1 MGLAALFTAAPASAQ
16 FLNYDNLFLSGLRAY
31 PSYYGAYDYGYPYAV
46 TFPTYPLLRL
56 DNTPYINL
64 PIYRPW
70 LALYLATRNNN
81 LAAARQA
88 AAPARGTR
96 AAVGTPRPGRY
107 YLDPVARPPA
117 EGSVLDQVG
126 SQIRVESVDE
136 GLYLVRWTGQ
146 TDGVTAVEFQ
156 ALGADEKVLERREVK
171 EAPFRGLL
179 KVPAETEQVMVR
191 VVTSAGS
198 TSVKVP
204 VKDFKALDV
213 R

>member
-1 MGLAALFTAAPASAQ
+1 
-16 FLNYDNLFLSGLRAY
+16 
-31 PSYYGAYDYGYPYAV
+31 
-46 TFPTYPLLRL
+46 
-56 DNTPYINL
+56 
-64 PIYRPW
+64 
-70 LALYLATRNNN
+70 
-81 LAAARQA
+81 
-88 AAPARGTR
+88 
-96 AAVGTPRPGRY
+96 
-107 YLDPVARPPA
+107 VARPPA